1 VASRKV
7 VTVAMVVAEAVE
19 GTTTEVE
26 VATRSEATTTETE
39 RKEEDM
45 ETAQEEVM
53 MAVGRVP

>member
-1 VASRKV
+1 
-7 VTVAMVVAEAVE
+7 MVVAAVVVVE

-45 ETAQEEVM
+45 ETAQEVTM
-53 MAVGRVP
+53 VVGRLTAMRCLLCR